1 MFDAARPLLLA
12 TLLPLLFAACGKVPT
27 PAEEVRPVRYTVV
40 GDDAAQP
47 SERFA
52 GEIRARQETKLGFRV
67 AGKVV
72 EKLVNAGEH
81 VKKGQAIARLDA
93 HDYALDLSAKRAQ
106 LAAAEHDL
114 AQKEADLRRYQELLA
129 KNFISQAQVDQQ
141 RNAVSAAHAQL
152 TAARASAD
160 ASSNQTGYATLTAV
174 ADGIVTDISAEPGL
188 VVSAGQPV
196 ATLAADGARE
206 AAIAVPENKL
216 AALRT
221 AKSFTV
227 TLWAANKHYTGHLRE
242 LAGAAD
248 PATRTYAARIALD
261 NPDDAVKLGM
271 TTSVG
276 LPNAN
281 AGEQIRLPLTA
292 LLDEQGKHYVWVIDP
307 ASRKVGRKPVS
318 VAAVGTDWVA
328 VSGGIVR
335 GQQVVTA
342 GVHLLRDGQ
351 RVSLLKESAA

>member
-1 MFDAARPLLLA
+1 MIHLARPLLLA
-12 TLLPLLFAACGKVPT
+12 TLTATLLAACGKTSPPT
-27 PAEEVRPVRYTVV
+27 EEIRPVRYAVV
-40 GDDAAQP
+40 GADATLP

-52 GEIRARQETKLGFRV
+52 GEIHARQETKLGFRV

-72 EKLVNAGEH
+72 DKLVSAGEH
-81 VKKGQAIARLDA
+81 VKKGQAIARLDT

-106 LAAAEHDL
+106 LVAAQNDL
-114 AQKEADLRRYQELLA
+114 AQKQADLKRYQELLA

-141 RNAVSAAHAQL
+141 KNAVSAARAQL
-152 TAARASAD
+152 TAASAAAD
-160 ASSNQTGYATLTAV
+160 VSGNQTGYATLTAV

-216 AALRT
+216 AMVRA

-227 TLWAANKHYTGHLRE
+227 TLWAANKQYTGQLRE

-261 NPDDAVKLGM
+261 HPDDAVKLGM
-271 TTSVG
+271 TASVG
-276 LPNAN
+276 LPNAGN
-281 AGEQIRLPLTA
+281 DPLTRLPLTA

-307 ASRKVGRKPVS
+307 KSGKVGRKPVT
-318 VAAVGTDWVA
+318 VASIGADWVA
-328 VSGGIVR
+328 LASGVAR

-351 RVSLLKESAA
+351 RVSLLKE